1 MKGCIA
7 VLGAGGKT
15 TAVRSL
21 AHRLCGFS
29 VLWTTTTHI
38 YPAAPEDCRLRLA
51 SPTAAQL
58 SAALAA
64 PGVVCA
70 GVPAGEKWT
79 ALPPEVFAAGCR
91 AADYIVCEADGAHR
105 LPLKLHR
112 PDEPVLPA
120 ETTRALIVVGLSA
133 LGRPVEEVVH
143 RYTLHPAWAAAPRTP
158 VGVEE
163 LCFCAGKPPP
173 GVPCRK
179 KTSACCSTRRMT
191 KCISKPDG
199 RPPRRLPGRDSAAGW
214 GPCKKR
220 TLFWPPGCWA
230 GDFAR
235 EMCYTC

>member
-79 ALPPEVFAAGCR
+79 ALPSEVFAAGCR
-91 AADYIVCEADGAHR
+91 AADYVLCEADGAHR

-120 ETTRALIVVGLSA
+120 ETTHALIVMGLSA
-133 LGRPVEEVVH
+133 LGRPMEEVVH
-143 RYTLHPAWAAAPRTP
+143 RYALHPAWAKAPRTP

-163 LCFCAGKPPP
+163 LCFCAEEAAARCPLPQKN
-173 GVPCRK
+173 
-179 KTSACCSTRRMT
+179 
-191 KCISKPDG
+191 I
-199 RPPRRLPGRDSAAGW
+199 RLLFNQADDEKLLAAGRQAAAALTRQGFDCRVGALQKEDAFLAPW
-214 GPCKKR
+214 VLG
-220 TLFWPPGCWA
+220 G
-230 GDFAR
+230 
-235 EMCYTC
+235 

>member
-91 AADYIVCEADGAHR
+91 AADYVLCEADGAHR

-120 ETTRALIVVGLSA
+120 ETTHALIVMGLSA
-133 LGRPVEEVVH
+133 LGRPMEEVVH
-143 RYTLHPAWAAAPRTP
+143 RYALHPAWAKAPRTP

-163 LCFCAGKPPP
+163 LCFCAEEAAARCPLPQKN
-173 GVPCRK
+173 
-179 KTSACCSTRRMT
+179 
-191 KCISKPDG
+191 I
-199 RPPRRLPGRDSAAGW
+199 RLLFNQADDEKLLAAGRQAAAALSRQ
-214 GPCKKR
+214 G
-220 TLFWPPGCWA
+220 FGCRVGALQKEDAFLAPWVL
-230 GDFAR
+230 GG
-235 EMCYTC
+235 

>member
-38 YPAAPEDCRLRLA
+38 YPAALGDCRLRLA
-51 SPTAAQL
+51 DPTAARL
-58 SAALAA
+58 AAALAE

-79 ALPPEVFAAGCR
+79 ALPPEVFTAGCR
-91 AADYIVCEADGAHR
+91 AADYVLCEADGAHR

-143 RYTLHPAWAAAPRTP
+143 RYALHPAWAKAPRTP

-163 LCFCAGKPPP
+163 LCFCAREAAARCPLPQKN
-173 GVPCRK
+173 
-179 KTSACCSTRRMT
+179 
-191 KCISKPDG
+191 I
-199 RPPRRLPGRDSAAGW
+199 RLLFNQADVEKLLAAGRQAAAALTRQ
-214 GPCKKR
+214 GFSCRVGALQKKDAF
-220 TLFWPPGCWA
+220 LAPWVLG
-230 GDFAR
+230 G
-235 EMCYTC
+235 

>member
-91 AADYIVCEADGAHR
+91 AADYVLCEADGAHR

-133 LGRPVEEVVH
+133 LSRPVEEVVH
-143 RYTLHPAWAAAPRTP
+143 RYALHSAWAKAPRTP

-163 LCFCAGKPPP
+163 LCFCAREAAARCPLPQKN
-173 GVPCRK
+173 
-179 KTSACCSTRRMT
+179 
-191 KCISKPDG
+191 I
-199 RPPRRLPGRDSAAGW
+199 RL
-214 GPCKKR
+214 
-220 TLFWPPGCWA
+220 LFNQA
-230 GDFAR
+230 GDKMHIEAGRQAAAALSRQGFDCRVGAL
-235 EMCYTC
+235 EKEDAFLAPWVLGG

>member
-51 SPTAAQL
+51 DPTAARL

-91 AADYIVCEADGAHR
+91 AADYILCEADGAHR

-120 ETTRALIVVGLSA
+120 ETTHALIVVGLSA

-143 RYTLHPAWAAAPRTP
+143 RYALHSAWAKAPRTP

-163 LCFCAGKPPP
+163 LCFCAEEAAARCPLPQKN
-173 GVPCRK
+173 
-179 KTSACCSTRRMT
+179 
-191 KCISKPDG
+191 I
-199 RPPRRLPGRDSAAGW
+199 RLLFNQADDEKLLAAGRQAAAALTRQGFDCRVGALQKEDAFLAPW
-214 GPCKKR
+214 VLG
-220 TLFWPPGCWA
+220 G
-230 GDFAR
+230 
-235 EMCYTC
+235 

>member
-21 AHRLCGFS
+21 ARRLCGFS

-91 AADYIVCEADGAHR
+91 AADYVLCEADGAHR
-105 LPLKLHR
+105 LPLKLHL

-163 LCFCAGKPPP
+163 LCFCAEEAAARCPLPQKN
-173 GVPCRK
+173 
-179 KTSACCSTRRMT
+179 
-191 KCISKPDG
+191 I
-199 RPPRRLPGRDSAAGW
+199 RLLFNQADDEKLLAAGRQAAAALTRQGFDCRVGALQKEDAFLAPW
-214 GPCKKR
+214 VLG
-220 TLFWPPGCWA
+220 G
-230 GDFAR
+230 
-235 EMCYTC
+235 

>member
-51 SPTAAQL
+51 APTAAQL
-58 SAALAA
+58 TAALAA

-91 AADYIVCEADGAHR
+91 AADYVLCEADGAHR

-120 ETTRALIVVGLSA
+120 ETTHALIVMGLSA

-143 RYTLHPAWAAAPRTP
+143 RYALHPAWAAAPRTP
-158 VGVEE
+158 VGVAE
-163 LCFCAGKPPP
+163 LCFCAREAAARCPLPQKN
-173 GVPCRK
+173 
-179 KTSACCSTRRMT
+179 
-191 KCISKPDG
+191 I
-199 RPPRRLPGRDSAAGW
+199 RLLFNQADDEKLLAAGRQAAAALTRQ
-214 GPCKKR
+214 GFDCRVGALQKKDAF
-220 TLFWPPGCWA
+220 LAPWVLG
-230 GDFAR
+230 G
-235 EMCYTC
+235 

>member
-21 AHRLCGFS
+21 ARRLCGFS

-70 GVPAGEKWT
+70 GVPAGEEMDRP
-79 ALPPEVFAAGCR
+79 APGSFRRRLPGGGLCPLRGGWR
-91 AADYIVCEADGAHR
+91 HR

-158 VGVEE
+158 MGVEE
-163 LCFCAGKPPP
+163 LCFCAEEAAARCPLPQKKHPPAVQP
-173 GVPCRK
+173 G
-179 KTSACCSTRRMT
+179 
-191 KCISKPDG
+191 G
-199 RPPRRLPGRDSAAGW
+199 
-214 GPCKKR
+214 
-220 TLFWPPGCWA
+220 
-230 GDFAR
+230 
-235 EMCYTC
+235 